1 MKAFLRSAPYVLGLP
16 LLACALYFLVPAK
29 QYLQTVCAAFF
40 TYATLTYLLKDLH
53 FRHKNGE
60 LL

>member
-1 MKAFLRSAPYVLGLP
+1 MKAFLRSAPYAVGLP
-16 LLACALYFLVPAK
+16 LLACALYFLVPAR
-29 QYLQTVCAAFF
+29 QYLQTACAALF
-40 TYATLTYLLKDLH
+40 TYATVTYLLKDLM

>member
-1 MKAFLRSAPYVLGLP
+1 MKALLHVAPYALGLP
-16 LLACALYFLVPAK
+16 LLAVALFFLVPGK

-40 TYATLTYLLKDLH
+40 TYATVTYLVKDLI
-53 FRHKNGE
+53 FRHKNGD